1 MIKKLYDWI
10 LFWAKSPYAIL
21 ALFILAFCESF
32 FFPIPPDVLLIAL
45 AISTPKKSF
54 RFALICSIG
63 SVLGGCVGYF
73 IGLKFME
80 IIGNNIINFYNLSD
94 QVNYISLLYNK
105 WDALAIF
112 IAGFTPVPY
121 KVFTIFAGVFKVNF
135 SVFVLASACSRTL
148 RFMILAGLIY
158 YFGPNIKKFID
169 KYFNILALIFV
180 ILLIAGFFVINFL

>member
-10 LFWAKSPYAIL
+10 LSWAKNPYAL
-21 ALFILAFCESF
+21 VALFILALCESF

-45 AISTPKKSF
+45 AIGFPKKSF

-63 SVLGGCVGYF
+63 SVLGGCIGYF

-80 IIGNNIINFYNLSD
+80 IIGNNIINFYNLSE

-105 WDALAIF
+105 WDSLAVF

-135 SVFVLASACSRTL
+135 PVFVLASACSRTL
-148 RFMILAGLIY
+148 RFMLLAGLIY

-180 ILLIAGFFVINFL
+180 VLVIAGFFVINFF

>member
-10 LFWAKSPYAIL
+10 LSWAKNSYAL
-21 ALFILAFCESF
+21 VALFILALCESF

-45 AISTPKKSF
+45 AIGFPKKSF

-63 SVLGGCVGYF
+63 SVLGGCIGYF

-80 IIGNNIINFYNLSD
+80 IIGNNIINFYNLSE

-105 WDALAIF
+105 WDSLAVF

-135 SVFVLASACSRTL
+135 PVFVLASACSRTL
-148 RFMILAGLIY
+148 RFMLLAGLIY

-180 ILLIAGFFVINFL
+180 VLVIAGFFVINFF